1 MAEQETKVPNPWRR
15 NFDYGTNERQ
25 KRIKQLIRKHK
36 HRKKMAIFE
45 AAIKQAK
52 NDSNNLTDP
61 MAGQITVQPYP
72 PAEPA
77 PIGMLDGLYP
87 NEDFESKPLQTQYY
101 GIMETHMTDDDEM
114 EEDEDTATT
123 TPAPKTK
130 TRK

>member
-1 MAEQETKVPNPWRR
+1 MSDKQQATKVPNPWRR

-25 KRIKQLIRKHK
+25 ERIKKLLKK
-36 HRKKMAIFE
+36 HRHRQKMAIYE
-45 AAIKQAK
+45 AALKTAT

-87 NEDFESKPLQTQYY
+87 NEDFESKPDGSPMYY
-101 GIMETHMTDDDEM
+101 GILETHMADDEVF
-114 EEDEDTATT
+114 EEEKEEGFSRKPKSTA
-123 TPAPKTK
+123 
-130 TRK
+130 